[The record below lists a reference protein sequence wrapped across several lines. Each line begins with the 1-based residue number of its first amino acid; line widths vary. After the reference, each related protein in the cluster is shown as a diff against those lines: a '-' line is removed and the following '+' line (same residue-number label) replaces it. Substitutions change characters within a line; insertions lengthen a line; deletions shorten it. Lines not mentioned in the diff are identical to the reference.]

1 MSHLFRDFRY
11 GLRMLGKT
19 PGQTAA
25 AVLALGLGIG
35 LTAAMFSIVYGIV
48 LRGLPLPDSE
58 RLIHLEN
65 QNLSRDQK
73 SLEVGLHDF
82 LDWRA
87 QQKSFTDLA
96 AFESTTFTL
105 SGDASGNAR
114 PERIEGGFV
123 TANLFDLLGAKP
135 ARGRSFLPGE
145 DQPGAPRVAMLS
157 WEIWQKRYGGD
168 PRILGRTVRL
178 NAEPAT
184 VVGIMPP
191 KFAFPFNEK
200 AWAPLPIDP
209 TKHKRGEGD
218 TYEVVGRLKP
228 GVTLEAAR
236 TEIRGIS
243 KRLAAQY
250 PDTNAGVD
258 ASVKP
263 LMEEFIPAEV
273 SSLLYLML
281 AGVFCVLLIACLNVA
296 NLMLARASSRTRELA
311 IRSALGAGRRRVLVQ
326 ILAESFMIAA
336 LGAGLGLGLA
346 YLGVAGFNRAIVPTE
361 PPYWLF
367 IELDALAVWFTLGLA
382 LIAGFASGL
391 FPAFQASKADV
402 NEVLKDEG
410 RGSSSLRLG
419 WFSRSIVVAEIAFSC
434 LLLVMAGLM
443 VKSVIQ
449 VRGADAGIDTQNLL
463 TFRVPLFEAAYPT
476 QSRRIRTY
484 EAILDR
490 LDGKPGVSAV
500 AATTALPYNGTGTD
514 SYAVEGRAYA
524 KANDLPQARL
534 QTISPGFFSMFGVRL
549 LDGRDFSRLDR
560 ESSEPV
566 AIVNASFAA
575 KVFPGRP
582 PGEALGRRIRLGR
595 GTEGSWR
602 RIVAVVP
609 DLGMNGFQKEDP
621 QGIYLPLGQSPD
633 DQRMSYVVRTPNNP
647 LALTDMARA
656 QVMAVDKDL
665 PIYFVQ
671 TMEESIEKSRF
682 FFDLFSTLFAIFG
695 AAALLLASVGIYAVV
710 SFSVGQR
717 TQEIGVR
724 VALGAAP
731 SRVMRLLLGQGAR
744 QLLVGLAVGLPVSFL
759 AAQVLTQF
767 LFEVR
772 PGDPTVFSAV
782 PLALGLVTLFACFLP
797 AQRALKADPMVAFR
811 N

>member
-11 GLRMLGKT
+11 GLRMLSKT
-19 PGQTAA
+19 PGQTVA
-25 AVLALGLGIG
+25 AVVALGLGIG

-48 LRGLPLPDSE
+48 LRGLPLPDSD

-65 QNLSRDQK
+65 QNLSREQK

-87 QQKSFTDLA
+87 QQTSFVGLA
-96 AFESTTFTL
+96 AFEPTTFTL
-105 SGDASGNAR
+105 SGNASGNAR
-114 PERIEGGFV
+114 PERTDGAFI
-123 TANLFDLLGAKP
+123 TANLFDLIGAKP

-145 DQPGAPRVAMLS
+145 DLPGAARVTILS
-157 WEIWQKRYGGD
+157 WQVWKERYGAD
-168 PRILGRTVRL
+168 PQILGRTVRV

-184 VVGIMPP
+184 VVGIMPE
-191 KFAFPFNEK
+191 KFEFPFNQK
-200 AWAPLPIDP
+200 VWSPLPLDP
-209 TKHKRGEGD
+209 TKAKRGEGD

-228 GVTLEAAR
+228 GVTLATASA
-236 TEIRGIS
+236 EIKGIS

-258 ASVKP
+258 AVVKP
-263 LMEEFIPAEV
+263 LMQEFIPKEIA
-273 SSLLYLML
+273 SLFFLML

-296 NLMLARASSRTRELA
+296 NLMLARASTRTRELA

-326 ILAESFMIAA
+326 ILAESFMIAV

-346 YLGVAGFNRAIVPTE
+346 YLGVAGFNRAIVPTD
-361 PPYWLF
+361 PPYWLH
-367 IELDALAVWFTLGLA
+367 IELDGLSVLFTVGLA

-391 FPAFQASKADV
+391 FPAFQASRADV

-419 WFSRSIVVAEIAFSC
+419 WFSRTIVVAEIAFSC

-443 VKSVIQ
+443 VKSVVQ
-449 VRGADAGIDTQNLL
+449 VRGADAQYNTKNLL

-476 QSRRIRTY
+476 QAKRIQTY
-484 EAILDR
+484 EQILDR
-490 LDGKPGVSAV
+490 LDGKPGVTAV
-500 AATTALPYNGTGTD
+500 AATTALPYSGTGTD
-514 SYAVEGRAYA
+514 SYAIEGRAYA

-534 QTISPGFFSMFGVRL
+534 QTVSPGFFAMFGARL
-549 LDGRDFSRLDR
+549 LDGRDFTRLDR
-560 ESSEPV
+560 EGAEPV
-566 AIVNASFAA
+566 AMVNASFAA
-575 KVFPGRP
+575 KAFPGKS
-582 PGEALGRRIRLGR
+582 ALGQRIRLGR
-595 GTEGSWR
+595 GTEGAWR

-621 QGIYLPLGQSPD
+621 QGIYLPLGQSQD
-633 DQRMSYVVRTPNNP
+633 DQRMSYVVRTQQNP
-647 LALTDMARA
+647 LALTGMARA
-656 QVMAVDKDL
+656 QVVAVDKDL

-671 TMEESIEKSRF
+671 TMEQSIEKSRF
-682 FFDLFSTLFAIFG
+682 FYDLFSTLFAIFG

-744 QLLVGLAVGLPVSFL
+744 QLLVGLAFGLPISFF
-759 AAQVLTQF
+759 ASKVLTQF
-767 LFEVR
+767 LFEVQ
-772 PGDPTVFSAV
+772 PTDPSVFSAV
-782 PLALGLVTLFACFLP
+782 PVALGLVTLFACLLP
-797 AQRALKADPMVAFR
+797 AQRALKTDPMVAFR
-811 N
+811 NG

>member
-11 GLRMLGKT
+11 GLRMLSKT
-19 PGQTAA
+19 PGQTVA
-25 AVLALGLGIG
+25 AVVALGLGIG

-48 LRGLPLPDSE
+48 LRGLPLPESE

-65 QNLSRDQK
+65 QNLSHDQK

-87 QQKSFTDLA
+87 QQTSFTGLA
-96 AFESTTFTL
+96 AFEPTTFSL
-105 SGDASGNAR
+105 SGSASGNAR
-114 PERIEGGFV
+114 PERIDGAFI
-123 TANLFDLLGAKP
+123 TANLFDLIGAKP

-145 DQPGAPRVAMLS
+145 DLPGAPRVAILS
-157 WEIWQKRYGGD
+157 WQTWKERYGAD
-168 PRILGRTVRL
+168 PQILGRTVRV

-184 VVGIMPP
+184 VVGIMPE
-191 KFAFPFNEK
+191 KFAFPFNQK
-200 AWAPLPIDP
+200 VWSPLLIDP
-209 TKHKRGEGD
+209 TKAKRGEGD
-218 TYEVVGRLKP
+218 TYEVVGRLKS
-228 GVTLEAAR
+228 GVTLATASA
-236 TEIRGIS
+236 EIKGIS

-258 ASVKP
+258 AVVKP
-263 LMEEFIPAEV
+263 LMEEFIPKEIA
-273 SSLLYLML
+273 SLFFLML

-296 NLMLARASSRTRELA
+296 NLMLARASTRTRELA

-346 YLGVAGFNRAIVPTE
+346 YLGVAGFNRAIIPVD
-361 PPYWLF
+361 PPYWLH
-367 IELDALAVWFTLGLA
+367 IELDRLAILFTVGLA

-391 FPAFQASKADV
+391 FPAFQASRADV

-443 VKSVIQ
+443 VKSVVQ
-449 VRGADAGIDTQNLL
+449 ARGADAQYNTKHLL

-476 QSRRIRTY
+476 QAKRIQAY
-484 EAILDR
+484 EQILDR
-490 LDGKPGVSAV
+490 LDGKPGVTAV
-500 AATTALPYNGTGTD
+500 AATSALPYNGTGTD
-514 SYAVEGRAYA
+514 SFAVEGRAYA

-534 QTISPGFFSMFGVRL
+534 QTISPGFFAMLAARL
-549 LDGRDFSRLDR
+549 LDGRDFTRLDR
-560 ESSEPV
+560 DGAEPV
-566 AIVNASFAA
+566 AIVNASFAS
-575 KVFPGRP
+575 KVFPGQN
-582 PGEALGRRIRLGR
+582 ALGHRIRLGH
-595 GTEGSWR
+595 GTEGAWR

-621 QGIYLPLGQSPD
+621 QGIYLPLGQSQD
-633 DQRMSYVVRTPNNP
+633 DQRMSYLVRTPQNP
-647 LALTDMARA
+647 LALTGLARA
-656 QVMAVDKDL
+656 QVVAVDKDL

-671 TMEESIEKSRF
+671 TLEQAIEKSRF
-682 FFDLFSTLFAIFG
+682 FYDLFSTLFAIFG

-744 QLLVGLAVGLPVSFL
+744 QLLVGLAVGLPISFF
-759 AAQVLTQF
+759 ASKVLTQF
-767 LFEVR
+767 LFEVQ
-772 PGDPTVFSAV
+772 PSDPTVFSAV
-782 PLALGLVTLFACFLP
+782 PITLGLVTLFACLMP
-797 AQRALKADPMVAFR
+797 AQRALKTDPMVAFR
-811 N
+811 NG

>member
-11 GLRMLGKT
+11 GLRMLLKT
-19 PGQTAA
+19 PGQTVA
-25 AVLALGLGIG
+25 AVVALGLGIG

-48 LRGLPLPDSE
+48 LRGLPLPESD
-58 RLIHLEN
+58 RLLHLET

-87 QQKSFTDLA
+87 QQTSFTGLS
-96 AFESTTFTL
+96 AFEPTTFSL
-105 SGDASGNAR
+105 SGSASGNAR
-114 PERIEGGFV
+114 PERIEGAFV
-123 TANLFDLLGAKP
+123 TANLFDLIGAKP

-145 DQPGAPRVAMLS
+145 DQPGAARVAILS
-157 WEIWQKRYGGD
+157 WEIWQGRYGAD
-168 PRILGRTVRL
+168 PQILGKTVRL

-200 AWAPLPIDP
+200 AWAPLSIDP
-209 TKHKRGEGD
+209 TKAKRGEGD
-218 TYEVVGRLKP
+218 TYEVVGRLRP
-228 GVTLEAAR
+228 GVTEESAQA
-236 TEIRGIS
+236 EIKGIS

-258 ASVKP
+258 AVVKP
-263 LMEEFIPAEV
+263 LMREFIPPEV
-273 SSLLYLML
+273 ASLLFLML

-296 NLMLARASSRTRELA
+296 NLMLARASTRTRELA

-326 ILAESFMIAA
+326 ILAESFMIAT

-346 YLGVAGFNRAIVPTE
+346 VLGVAGFNRAIVPTD
-361 PPYWLF
+361 PPYWLH
-367 IELDALAVWFTLGLA
+367 IELDRLAVLFTVGLA

-391 FPAFQASKADV
+391 FPAFQASRADV

-443 VKSVIQ
+443 VKSVVQI
-449 VRGADAGIDTQNLL
+449 RGADAGFDTKNLL
-463 TFRVPLFEAAYPT
+463 TFRVPLFDAAYPT
-476 QSRRIRTY
+476 QGQRIRTY
-484 EAILDR
+484 EQILDR
-490 LDGKPGVSAV
+490 LDGKPGVTAV
-500 AATTALPYNGTGTD
+500 AASSALPFNGTGLD
-514 SYAVEGRAYA
+514 FYAVEGRAYPR
-524 KANDLPQARL
+524 ANELPQARL
-534 QTISPGFFSMFGVRL
+534 QTVSAGFFGVFAARP
-549 LDGRDFSRLDR
+549 LDGRDFTRLDR
-560 ESSEPV
+560 EGSEPV

-575 KVFPGRP
+575 KVFPGQS
-582 PGEALGRRIRLGR
+582 AIGRRVRVGR
-595 GTEGSWR
+595 GAEGSWR

-621 QGIYLPLGQSPD
+621 QGIYLPLGQSENDP
-633 DQRMSYVVRTPNNP
+633 RMSYIVRAPQNP
-647 LALTDMARA
+647 LMLTGMARA
-656 QVMAVDKDL
+656 QVVAVDKDL
-665 PIYFVQ
+665 PIYFVR
-671 TMEESIEKSRF
+671 TMEQVIAESRF
-682 FFDLFSTLFAIFG
+682 MFDLFSTLFAIFG

-724 VALGAAP
+724 LALGAAP
-731 SRVMRLLLGQGAR
+731 SRVLRLLLGQGAR
-744 QLLVGLAVGLPVSFL
+744 QLLVGLAFGLPISYL
-759 AAQVLTQF
+759 ASKVLTDF
-767 LFEVR
+767 LFQVQ
-772 PGDPTVFSAV
+772 PSDLSIFSAV
-782 PLALGLVTLFACFLP
+782 PIALALVTLVACFLP
-797 AQRALKADPMVAFR
+797 AQRALKTDPMVAFR
-811 N
+811 NG